1 MAVNTK
7 RVFYVKYLA
16 SPRYGEVLA
25 GRPEIRLDKLENDGA
40 DAEATPILGAA
51 HAYQIGSARDE
62 LDPKYHAGRG
72 AAGAHA
78 QPAGGLHQRVRVPT
92 PSISPPAPRRASSR

>member
-1 MAVNTK
+1 
-7 RVFYVKYLA
+7 VFYVKYLA

-40 DAEATPILGAA
+40 DAEAAPILGAA

-62 LDPKYHAGRG
+62 LHPKYHAGRELLTPVDSPIG
-72 AAGAHA
+72 NVGKPGEPWAL
-78 QPAGGLHQRVRVPT
+78 PALSRGLE
-92 PSISPPAPRRASSR
+92 SRAEYSGKNR